1 MGYSLIIVFMI
12 LIMWKKISPFVGLVF
27 LPLVWDLVGQLLGL
41 WHIDIGEAAMNGLMT
56 TAKTGIM
63 LFFAIY
69 MFTFMIDAGLFDPL
83 SNAMIRFA
91 KGDPLKVM
99 LTTVALTAGVSL
111 NGDGTTTMIIVCTAF
126 VPIYK

>member
-1 MGYSLIIVFMI
+1 MIAFMGYSLIIVFMI

-27 LPLVWDLVGQLLGL
+27 LPLVWALVDQLLGL

-69 MFTFMIDAGLFDPL
+69 MFTFMIDEVYLIRYPMLRFGLLKEIL
-83 SNAMIRFA
+83 S
-91 KGDPLKVM
+91 K
-99 LTTVALTAGVSL
+99 
-111 NGDGTTTMIIVCTAF
+111 
-126 VPIYK
+126 